1 MLVSVN
7 QLLSGMHWIEDN
19 EEKRDC
25 EIPFTLQYSL
35 FAEFKPTLASFYR
48 VSAQRGKQLTSAL
61 CHCGRCQLPLA
72 AVVAPIIAAV
82 VVVVVVVA
90 VAFTVAVAT
99 ATLCMHF
106 ICICAA
112 RCCMLRRCQLPVCD
126 LRDVASHT
134 HIHRQ
139 FDSCMPTLY
148 GLLACTCC
156 CCRCCCST
164 HRFKSAKLLAVFQLI
179 QLALPAKQAKAL
191 KAVANCKGNEC
202 LLQFLF

>member
-7 QLLSGMHWIEDN
+7 QLLSDMRWIEDK

-35 FAEFKPTLASFYR
+35 FALFQPALASFYR
-48 VSAQRGKQLTSAL
+48 VCAQRGKQLTSAL

-82 VVVVVVVA
+82 VVVA

-112 RCCMLRRCQLPVCD
+112 RCCTLRRCQLPVCD

-134 HIHRQ
+134 HTHAQTFRQ
-139 FDSCMPTLY
+139 LHADFVRLVS
-148 GLLACTCC
+148 
-156 CCRCCCST
+156 
-164 HRFKSAKLLAVFQLI
+164 V
-179 QLALPAKQAKAL
+179 
-191 KAVANCKGNEC
+191 
-202 LLQFLF
+202 